1 MAKNR
6 NEIPEKLTWDLTTI
20 YKTDKEWEA
29 EPVSYTHLKELSKEF
44 DRLSF
49 KNYFVKIKIP
59 IIDWYLFI
67 RG

>member
-1 MAKNR
+1 MLFHYK
-6 NEIPEKLTWDLTTI
+6 PI
-20 YKTDKEWEA
+20 YLHFQK
-29 EPVSYTHLKELSKEF
+29 KELSKEF

-67 RG
+67 YSGLKKVFQAV

>member
-1 MAKNR
+1 MPFHYK
-6 NEIPEKLTWDLTTI
+6 PI
-20 YKTDKEWEA
+20 YLHFQK
-29 EPVSYTHLKELSKEF
+29 KELSKEF

-67 RG
+67 YLFIYSGLKKVFQAV

>member
-1 MAKNR
+1 MLFHYK
-6 NEIPEKLTWDLTTI
+6 PI
-20 YKTDKEWEA
+20 YLHFQK
-29 EPVSYTHLKELSKEF
+29 KELSKEF

-67 RG
+67 YLFIYSGLKKVFQAV